1 MKKRKLTN
9 RQKMLQRRILEISFL
24 HRLSHLGSCLST
36 IDIIDAIYSV
46 KKESEKFV
54 LSNGHAGVALYVIL
68 EDKGLIKNLHTR
80 QINVHPDRDPKLG
93 IHVSTGS
100 LGQGLPIALGMALA
114 NREKNVYCSISD
126 GECAEGSIWEALKI
140 AADLRVSNLKIVV
153 NANGWGAYGS
163 IELKNLKKRLS
174 SFGHKLHI
182 VDGHSKEKLVGKL
195 KTKTNL
201 FEIIFAQTTV
211 EHLPFLSGQDAHYY
225 VMTDTDY
232 ALIQETLK

>member
-9 RQKMLQRRILEISFL
+9 RQKILQRRILEISFL
-24 HRLSHLGSCLST
+24 HKLSHLGSCLST
-36 IDIIDAIYSV
+36 IDIIDAIYTV
-46 KKESEKFV
+46 KKISEKFV

-68 EDKGLIKNLHTR
+68 ENHGLIKDLHTH

-114 NREKNVYCSISD
+114 DRGKNVYCSISD

-140 AADLRVSNLKIVV
+140 AADLQVSNLKIVV
-153 NANGWGAYGS
+153 NANGWGAYGP

-174 SFGHKLHI
+174 SFGHKLHTI
-182 VDGHSKEKLVGKL
+182 DGHSKEKLVRQL
-195 KTKTNL
+195 RLKTNL

-211 EHLPFLSGQDAHYY
+211 EHLPFLLGQDAHYF
-225 VMTDTDY
+225 VMNEVDY
-232 ALIQETLK
+232 AVAQEKLK